1 MFFFT
6 FSGLLKHYNTS
17 HPDYQSTNTAMV
29 KIQSVIR
36 KMSVKLRE
44 SVSISH
50 NWLSKSAI
58 TVLTIIIIYQLG
70 KLCETGRITT
80 WSWGL
85 WAFVASWK
93 RISKRR
99 LPTKAVKERIPT
111 ENVLLGKYFLNILT
125 VFSKSEDQIGLEKF
139 VCLLINILQ
148 STVHFIIEVLTCNSK
163 YLN

>member
-1 MFFFT
+1 MVFFFT

-50 NWLSKSAI
+50 SWLSKSSI
-58 TVLTIIIIYQLG
+58 TVFIYQTG

-85 WAFVASWK
+85 WAFVASRK

-125 VFSKSEDQIGLEKF
+125 FRKK
-139 VCLLINILQ
+139 CLLAYQYTAVDCAFHCRSSDL
-148 STVHFIIEVLTCNSK
+148 
-163 YLN
+163 

>member
-58 TVLTIIIIYQLG
+58 TVLTIIIIYQTG

-85 WAFVASWK
+85 WAFVAAWK

-99 LPTKAVKERIPT
+99 LPTKAVEERIPT

-125 VFSKSEDQIGLEKF
+125 VSKSEDRIGLE
-139 VCLLINILQ
+139 Q
-148 STVHFIIEVLTCNSK
+148 FIIEVLTCISK
-163 YLN
+163 YLNLMEVTWLDY

>member
-58 TVLTIIIIYQLG
+58 TVLTIIIIYQTG

-93 RISKRR
+93 RIFKRR
-99 LPTKAVKERIPT
+99 LPAKAVKERIPT
-111 ENVLLGKYFLNILT
+111 KNVLLGKYFSNILT
-125 VFSKSEDQIGLEKF
+125 VFKSNRFRKI
-139 VCLLINILQ
+139 CLHAYQYTAVDCAFHYRSSDL
-148 STVHFIIEVLTCNSK
+148 
-163 YLN
+163 

>member
-1 MFFFT
+1 MCFFFT

-44 SVSISH
+44 SVSISD
-50 NWLSKSAI
+50 NWLSKSSI
-58 TVLTIIIIYQLG
+58 PVLTIIIYQTG

-85 WAFVASWK
+85 WAFVASRK

-125 VFSKSEDQIGLEKF
+125 FRKN
-139 VCLLINILQ
+139 CLLAYQYTAVDCAFHYRSSDL
-148 STVHFIIEVLTCNSK
+148 
-163 YLN
+163 

>member
-1 MFFFT
+1 MQCVFFS
-6 FSGLLKHYNTS
+6 FSGLLKHYNTN

-50 NWLSKSAI
+50 NWLSKSSI
-58 TVLTIIIIYQLG
+58 PVLTLIIYQTG

-85 WAFVASWK
+85 WAFVATWK

-111 ENVLLGKYFLNILT
+111 ENVLLGKYFFKT
-125 VFSKSEDQIGLEKF
+125 
-139 VCLLINILQ
+139 CLLAYQYRHRALQ
-148 STVHFIIEVLTCNSK
+148 YITWYTAVLCVYTAVDCAFHYRSSD
-163 YLN
+163 L

>member
-50 NWLSKSAI
+50 NWLSKSSI
-58 TVLTIIIIYQLG
+58 PVLTIIIYQTG

-125 VFSKSEDQIGLEKF
+125 ISKSEERIGLEKF

>member
-1 MFFFT
+1 MFFFS
-6 FSGLLKHYNTS
+6 FSGLLKHYNTN

-50 NWLSKSAI
+50 NWLSKSSI
-58 TVLTIIIIYQLG
+58 PVLTLIIYQTG

-85 WAFVASWK
+85 WAFVATWK